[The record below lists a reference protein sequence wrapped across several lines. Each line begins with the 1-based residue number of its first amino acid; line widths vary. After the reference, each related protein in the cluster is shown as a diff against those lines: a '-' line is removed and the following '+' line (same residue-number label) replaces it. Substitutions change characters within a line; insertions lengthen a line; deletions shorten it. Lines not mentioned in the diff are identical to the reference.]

1 MYLIILFEVKYFS
14 LPYFQLHPSQVLEK
28 DDQQIPIKDNNCKV
42 SDVRQQ
48 SNEESEA
55 DEDMV
60 PVEIRPGHIRFQPRG
75 KGF

>member
-1 MYLIILFEVKYFS
+1 MYLIILFELKYFS
-14 LPYFQLHPSQVLEK
+14 LPYFQLHTSQVLEK
-28 DDQQIPIKDNNCKV
+28 DDQQIPVKD
-42 SDVRQQ
+42 DQQ

-55 DEDMV
+55 DDDMV